1 MIAAHQLT
9 KSFGAQTLF
18 EDVNLQLNP
27 GSRYG
32 LVGANGSGKTTI
44 LRILSGEE
52 DPSHGK
58 VSRPK
63 RLRLGILDQDHFQFE
78 DTPILDVV
86 MTGHVELWQTLTAK
100 DALLQRADQGFDA
113 DRYAELEDIILSHD
127 GYAFEA
133 RSGEILEGL
142 GIPTET
148 HRRPLSSLSGG
159 FKLRVLLA
167 RVLASDPGILLLD
180 EPTNHLDILSIRWL
194 EKFLAGYQGC
204 AVVIS
209 HDHRFLDNVCTHILD
224 IDYQTVTTYTGNY
237 TAFQTAKDAERQ
249 RREAEIAKRLKQIS
263 NQQAYVD
270 RFRAKASKARQ
281 AQSKIKQIERTVIEP
296 LPASSR
302 RYPTFS
308 FSQRR
313 PSGKMALELDGIS
326 KAFGENQVLT
336 GVSLQVR
343 RGDRLAV
350 LGPNGIGKSTLLK
363 ILMGHLAADAGDLKW
378 GHEADP
384 GYFAQD
390 HRDQLGNVEATV
402 EGWLGQACPLEGI
415 GGVRGR
421 LARVLFEGDEV
432 EKRVSNLSGGEAA
445 RLIFARLGVERKN
458 VLLLD
463 EPTNHLDLEA
473 IEALVKGLRQYDG
486 TLVFVSHDRWFVSQ
500 LADRILEL
508 KPDGIEDYRGSYEEY
523 VADCGDD
530 HLDSE
535 APVLRQRR
543 DKKRRKGSG
552 SPAPGGTAPGSR
564 LRRDLELRR
573 EVVTAGIEEAERRI
587 EEINDRFCE
596 PGFFEDTPNDRVTNL
611 QQEQK
616 RLQQE
621 VEKLVTEWDGI
632 EGELESNGT
641 D

>member
-1 MIAAHQLT
+1 
-9 KSFGAQTLF
+9 
-18 EDVNLQLNP
+18 
-27 GSRYG
+27 
-32 LVGANGSGKTTI
+32 
-44 LRILSGEE
+44 
-52 DPSHGK
+52 
-58 VSRPK
+58 
-63 RLRLGILDQDHFQFE
+63 
-78 DTPILDVV
+78 
-86 MTGHVELWQTLTAK
+86 
-100 DALLQRADQGFDA
+100 
-113 DRYAELEDIILSHD
+113 
-127 GYAFEA
+127 
-133 RSGEILEGL
+133 
-142 GIPTET
+142 
-148 HRRPLSSLSGG
+148 
-159 FKLRVLLA
+159 
-167 RVLASDPGILLLD
+167 
-180 EPTNHLDILSIRWL
+180 
-194 EKFLAGYQGC
+194 
-204 AVVIS
+204 VVIS
-209 HDHRFLDNVCTHILD
+209 HDHRFLDNICTHILD

-237 TAFQTAKDAERQ
+237 TAFQTAKLTERQ
-249 RREAEIAKRLKQIS
+249 RREAEIAKRLKQIA

-281 AQSKIKQIERTVIEP
+281 AQSKIKQIERTVIER

-302 RYPTFS
+302 RYPTFT
-308 FSQRR
+308 FRQRR
-313 PSGKMALELDGIS
+313 PSGKMVLELDGIS

-363 ILMGHLAADAGDLKW
+363 ILMGHLAADAGELKW

-402 EGWLGQACPLEGI
+402 EGWLGQACPLEGT

-421 LARVLFEGDEV
+421 LGRVLFKGDEV

-445 RLIFARLGVERKN
+445 RLIFARLGVQQNN
-458 VLLLD
+458 VLLFD

-473 IEALVKGLRQYDG
+473 IEALVGGLREYDG
-486 TLVFVSHDRWFVSQ
+486 TLIFVSHDRWFVSQ

-523 VADCGDD
+523 VANCGDD

-543 DKKRRKGSG
+543 EKKRRNGSG
-552 SPAPGGTAPGSR
+552 PAAPGPTAAGSR
-564 LRRDLELRR
+564 RRKDLELRR

-596 PGFFEDTPNDRVTNL
+596 PGFFEDTPKDRVTNL
-611 QQEQK
+611 QEEQK
-616 RLQQE
+616 RLQHE
-621 VEKLVTEWDGI
+621 VEKLVTEWESI
-632 EGELESNGT
+632 EAELDSNGT